1 MEMKKMQKI
10 YDSRINKKIIES
22 INKKIK
28 MKKIKIKNGDEKN
41 V

>member
-1 MEMKKMQKI
+1 MQKI